1 MKPSIE
7 SAGVSEQV
15 AAISKEILSKI
26 IPDAAQL
33 ETYLKITNEIAAGKT
48 FGQGYGLSDQ
58 EQDALLK
65 LASGYYVAGNYHD
78 AVRLYSLAAI
88 LNHLDARPFKGMA
101 MSLQKLNHHD
111 VALDCLGAA
120 LLKDPADLEM
130 VEMAAESM
138 AMNGQAEQADQ
149 IRQQLNA
156 NQNTQKNR
164 NGYASYQDV
173 THT

>member
-1 MKPSIE
+1 
-7 SAGVSEQV
+7 
-15 AAISKEILSKI
+15 
-26 IPDAAQL
+26 
-33 ETYLKITNEIAAGKT
+33 
-48 FGQGYGLSDQ
+48 
-58 EQDALLK
+58 LK
-65 LASGYYVAGNYHD
+65 LASGYYVAGSYQD

-120 LLKDPADLEM
+120 LLQDPADLEM

-138 AMNGQAEQADQ
+138 AMNGQAEQAGQ

-164 NGYASYQDV
+164 NGYASYPDV